1 MKYIE
6 NNTDNWKKNI
16 NQVTSY
22 FVEEGPGRDSEIMKD
37 CNVKCLDFFFFVFL
51 MEVEKSQST

>member
-1 MKYIE
+1 L
-6 NNTDNWKKNI
+6 KKNI

-37 CNVKCLDFFFFVFL
+37 CNVKCLDFFFFCIFNGGGKITVNIK
-51 MEVEKSQST
+51 EQH